1 MAKTTRVPPSRAASG
16 SQTFSDSLVGNQITD
31 GTSQLTNANFA
42 LDKVIPEKDSKN
54 FRSVPF
60 SDFLTLDDLKI
71 ENNVPTTIK
80 QSNGEKRP
88 IRFNK
93 SKTEASKSLFGSLRE
108 RIRVSIERIA
118 KYFPS
123 GLYLDSDSISGINQ
137 YTAENISYD
146 VKTNITSFTLQSSKI
161 YNPFDIELKEPSNG
175 VIVST
180 ENENRKFYSSF
191 SKYIVID
198 ECLLVHFLHIFITF
212 VCCELT

>member
-1 MAKTTRVPPSRAASG
+1 MSSGTVGVSAQINCQAEGIPSVQPLRNKLFSNLVRSAVITAPPEPP
-16 SQTFSDSLVGNQITD
+16 Q
-31 GTSQLTNANFA
+31 
-42 LDKVIPEKDSKN
+42 
-54 FRSVPF
+54 
-60 SDFLTLDDLKI
+60 
-71 ENNVPTTIK
+71 PTTIQ

-123 GLYLDSDSISGINQ
+123 GLYVDADSISGINQ
-137 YTAENISYD
+137 YTAENVSYD

-175 VIVST
+175 VI
-180 ENENRKFYSSF
+180 
-191 SKYIVID
+191 D
-198 ECLLVHFLHIFITF
+198 FLTKS
-212 VCCELT
+212 